1 MAVQNKATGFSAD
14 IANYIQEKTLPLA
27 KRQLVAYQFGDQLKL
42 PKNMGTSYTATR
54 YSRLNLPNGPLAE
67 GVPSVGET
75 MPISQVSATAQQWG
89 DSVYITDVA
98 ELTIAHPMFQ
108 KAIQLT
114 AMQMAET
121 LERNTFNALM
131 AGSNIYYAN
140 SKTSRAN
147 LIATDVVGVTEINKA
162 VGSLFTVGAPRFL
175 GNEVEDEKLD
185 VDVIRVARGDRG
197 NSPQNAPHYVSIVH
211 PLVAQDL
218 RSNTTIATAWSY
230 SDINRLYNWEIGQ
243 FAGTR
248 FTESNMV
255 PYYVGAAAITGTAV
269 GGGTFGAGTYVIT
282 VTETDPVYGYERIIH
297 QTSAGIVLAANQA
310 ISVVLPAATQTSPYA
325 YLFNV
330 YVSLAGGSTP
340 NNIGLSASGPA
351 SGGFAGYATALAGS
365 QTVVITG
372 PGPTV
377 ASLQNSAT
385 PALIA
390 PAAPATGVTVYP
402 TFFVGKGAYGQVVLD
417 DARFEY
423 LNSADKSDPHNQLR
437 VVSWKVFYGT
447 IIINQAFFVRCE
459 SGSNYANVITTGA
472 TY

>member
-1 MAVQNKATGFSAD
+1 MAVQNRATGFTAD

-27 KRQLVAYQFGDQLKL
+27 KRQLVAYQFGDQLTL
-42 PKNMGTSYTATR
+42 PKNMGTTYTATR
-54 YSRLNLPNGPLAE
+54 YQRLNLPNGPLSE
-67 GVPSVGET
+67 GVASVGES

-98 ELTIAHPMFQ
+98 ELTIAHPLFQ

-114 AMQMAET
+114 AMQLAET
-121 LERNTFNALM
+121 LERNTMNALM
-131 AGSNIYYAN
+131 SGSNVYMAN
-140 SKTSRAN
+140 SKAARAN
-147 LIATDVVGVTEINKA
+147 LLTTDVVGVTEINKA

-175 GNEVEDEKLD
+175 GSEVEDEKLD
-185 VDVIRVARGDRG
+185 VDVIRTAKGDRG
-197 NSPQNAPHYVSIVH
+197 ASPMQAPHYVAIIH

-230 SDINRLYNWEIGQ
+230 SDINRLYNWEVGQ

-255 PYYVGAAAITGTAV
+255 PTYTGAALVSGTAV
-269 GGGTFGAGTYVIT
+269 GGGTFAAGTYQII
-282 VTETDPVYGYERIIH
+282 VTETDPVFGFERVVH
-297 QTSAGIVLAANQA
+297 QNSTGITLTTNQA
-310 ISVVLPAATQTSPYA
+310 ISVTLPAAFQVSPYA
-325 YLFNV
+325 YTFNV
-330 YVSLAGGSTP
+330 YVTAAGGTVAANIGLSSSGPAIGGYAGYAIGLAGGST
-340 NNIGLSASGPA
+340 A
-351 SGGFAGYATALAGS
+351 
-365 QTVVITG
+365 VITG
-372 PGPTV
+372 PGATV
-377 ASLQNSAT
+377 ASLQASAT

-402 TFFVGKGAYGQVVLD
+402 TFFIAKGAYGQVVLD
-417 DARFEY
+417 NARFEY

-447 IIINQAFFVRCE
+447 IILNQAFFVRCE
-459 SGSNYANVITTGA
+459 SGSNYANVITNGA

>member
-1 MAVQNKATGFSAD
+1 MATQNKSSGFSAD

-27 KRQLVAYQFGDQLKL
+27 KRQLVAYQFGDQLTL
-42 PKNMGTSYTATR
+42 PKNMGTTYTATR
-54 YSRLNLPNGPLAE
+54 YSRLNLPGAPLAE
-67 GVPSVGET
+67 GVPSVGES

-89 DSVYITDVA
+89 DSVFITDVA
-98 ELTIAHPMFQ
+98 ELTIAHPLFQ

-131 AGSNIYYAN
+131 AGSNIYFAN
-140 SKTSRAN
+140 SKSNRAS
-147 LIATDVVGVTEINKA
+147 LVATDVVGVTEINKA
-162 VGSLFTVGAPRFL
+162 VGSLFTVGAPRFM

-185 VDVIRVARGDRG
+185 VDTIRVANGDRG
-197 NSPQNAPHYVSIVH
+197 ASPQQAPHYVSILH

-230 SDINRLYNWEIGQ
+230 SDINRLYNWEIGM

-248 FTESNMV
+248 FCESNMV
-255 PYYVGAAAITGTAV
+255 PYYVGATAV
-269 GGGTFGAGTYVIT
+269 NGSATSGGSFASGTYQIM
-282 VTETDPVYGYERIIH
+282 VTETDPVFGYERVIH
-297 QTSAGIVLAANQA
+297 QMSGNITLTTNQA
-310 ISVVLPAATQTSPYA
+310 ISVTLPTATQTSPYA
-325 YLFNV
+325 YTFNV
-330 YVSLAGGSTP
+330 YVSAAGGTTP
-340 NNIGLSASGPA
+340 NNIGLSTSGPT
-351 SGGFAGYATALAGS
+351 SGGYAGYATQLTGG

-377 ASLQNSAT
+377 ASLQSSAT

-390 PAAPATGVTVYP
+390 PSAPAAGVTVYP
-402 TFFVGKGAYGQVVLD
+402 TFFMGKGAYGQVVLD
-417 DARFEY
+417 NARFEY

-447 IIINQAFFVRCE
+447 IILNQAFFVRCE
-459 SGSNYANVITTGA
+459 SGSNYSNVITTGA